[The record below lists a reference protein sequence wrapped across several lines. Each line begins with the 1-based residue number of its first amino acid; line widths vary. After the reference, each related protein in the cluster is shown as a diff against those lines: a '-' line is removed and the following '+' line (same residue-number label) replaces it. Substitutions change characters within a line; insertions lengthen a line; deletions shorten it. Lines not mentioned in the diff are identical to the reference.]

1 MRSVYIYML
10 AFLILISGSAFA
22 IKATEE
28 FEKDYIS
35 LGAITGTASSVIMIH
50 VDSDSD
56 GALDSVA
63 MLYNGG
69 SRFDLR
75 DFNGARIWTKNV
87 QPPLNRIGAL
97 TTADLDG
104 DGISNDIIVG
114 GQNVTA
120 FDSNGQKLWSFK
132 PAASAYSLAS
142 GDINSDGKD
151 EIIVGGFKKVYALNS
166 TGSQIWSFQVDDSSN
181 AIVIADRDSDGK
193 PDSIVVG
200 GLYALYVLDLNGKET
215 WVNGTGKAG
224 RISSIITA
232 DLDSDGYR
240 SDIVVGYLD
249 GTITAYNSKKET
261 LWTIKKPVLE
271 DPTLYPIDIEGN
283 GYFNHVL
290 VKSEKSVRVYV
301 LTPGGQDRFL
311 PIYAKSVAPIDF
323 DSDGRPD
330 GLIAGSSDKILA
342 YDFNRN
348 QIGYYLDGD
357 NDDKKVSPYNRTGA
371 DALISIDYDG
381 DGFLDDVMGVAG
393 KTNTLFI
400 LEHKSLVNADK
411 DNDGLSNKDE
421 LKYGTDPNNP
431 DSDGDGWD
439 DGQEITS
446 GTDPLN
452 KDTDGDGIWDSR
464 DANPLDPCIP
474 DPSVPSCLS
483 SKQNITANITE
494 PQAPPSS
501 PVSSVDSDGDG
512 LTDAEEKILKTNP
525 YNPDTDGDGIIDS
538 KDPNPLVP
546 EEQAE
551 GIPTA
556 WIIGGLIILILVA
569 GIIVFASKGKK
580 EKGKEDG
587 W

>member
-35 LGAITGTASSVIMIH
+35 LGAITGTASSVIMVH
-50 VDSDSD
+50 VDSNSD
-56 GALDSVA
+56 GAFDSVA
-63 MLYNGG
+63 MLYNDG
-69 SRFDLR
+69 SRVDLR
-75 DFNGARIWTKNV
+75 DFKGTRIWTKNV

-97 TTADLDG
+97 ITADLNG
-104 DGISNDIIVG
+104 NGTSNDIIVG
-114 GQNVTA
+114 AQNVTA

-132 PAASAYSLAS
+132 PAASTYSLAS

-166 TGSQIWSFQVDDSSN
+166 TGSQIWSFPIDYSST
-181 AIVIADRDSDGK
+181 AIVIADMDSNGK

-200 GLYALYVLDLNGKET
+200 DLNALYVLDLNGKET

-232 DLDSDGYR
+232 DLNSDGYR
-240 SDIVVGYLD
+240 SDIVVGYQD
-249 GTITAYNSKKET
+249 GTITAYNSKKEI

-271 DPTLYPIDIEGN
+271 DPTLYPLDIEGN
-283 GYFNHVL
+283 GSFNYVL

-301 LTPGGQDRFL
+301 LTPGGQNRFS

-330 GLIAGSSDKILA
+330 GLVAGSSDKILA
-342 YDFNRN
+342 YDFNGN
-348 QIGYYLDGD
+348 QIGFYQDGD
-357 NDDKKVSPYNRTGA
+357 KNVSPYNRTGA

-400 LEHKSLVNADK
+400 LEHKSIVNVDT
-411 DNDGLSNKDE
+411 DGDGLSNKDE
-421 LKYGTDPNNP
+421 INIYHTDPNKA
-431 DSDGDGWD
+431 DTDGDGWS
-439 DGQEITS
+439 DGQEITA
-446 GTDPLN
+446 GTNPLK
-452 KDTDGDGIWDSR
+452 KDTDGDGIWDSK
-464 DANPLDPCIP
+464 DPNPLDPCIP
-474 DPSVPSCLS
+474 DPSVQACLS
-483 SKQNITANITE
+483 SKLNVTANNITGTPAPSLNPPPTGPRSGPSTE
-494 PQAPPSS
+494 NVTGTPTPSQPS
-501 PVSSVDSDGDG
+501 PVNSGGNS
-512 LTDAEEKILKTNP
+512 LT
-525 YNPDTDGDGIIDS
+525 
-538 KDPNPLVP
+538 
-546 EEQAE
+546 
-551 GIPTA
+551 IPTA
-556 WIIGGLIILILVA
+556 WIVGGLIIILILVA
-569 GIIVFASKGKK
+569 GIIVLASKGKK
-580 EKGKEDG
+580 EKGKEDE